1 MDTTTT
7 TTVTTITTETTM
19 IVDTVTRASI
29 VAPVVG
35 GVLGGVA
42 LASMIPVIL
51 YALRKLSIGKI
62 GPNSGTPKPETPKP
76 ETPKPE
82 TPRDNN
88 VRMEDVETIPD
99 ANSNAPVLDASSSG
113 KTTSQM
119 QRGTDRVIVHATDQ
133 QLQLLLDSE
142 MIFVDGTFSTASNGF
157 DPVFLMHAQLFG
169 QGMRVAFN
177 IDMRFKQ
184 EATLFGKQFQPTH
197 VASDFESAI
206 MSAVRRV
213 FPAAKHSNCLFHFT
227 QCIHRKIMSLG
238 LGADY
243 AQVATIHQQCKE
255 LMGLSLMP
263 ICEVEQQF
271 KRIREISS
279 SSLDDLFEYF

>member
-1 MDTTTT
+1 
-7 TTVTTITTETTM
+7 
-19 IVDTVTRASI
+19 RQW
-29 VAPVVG
+29 PVQ
-35 GVLGGVA
+35 
-42 LASMIPVIL
+42 
-51 YALRKLSIGKI
+51 Y
-62 GPNSGTPKPETPKP
+62 NSERQIK
-76 ETPKPE
+76 
-82 TPRDNN
+82 
-88 VRMEDVETIPD
+88 
-99 ANSNAPVLDASSSG
+99 
-113 KTTSQM
+113 
-119 QRGTDRVIVHATDQ
+119 RGTDRVIVHATDQ
-133 QLQLLLDSE
+133 Q
-142 MIFVDGTFSTASNGF
+142 FTASNGF
-157 DPVFLMHAQLFG
+157 DPVFLMYAQLCG